1 MVNLDK
7 YFDYL
12 VDTQTATREEIELVT
27 SINGWNEKSFDDI
40 LYVRTGYRDL
50 EQISYYDNVVKEY
63 VNFDEEDEEDEEE

>member
-12 VDTQTATREEIELVT
+12 VETGTATGNEIDLVT
-27 SINGWNEKSFDDI
+27 KINGWNEKAFDDI

-50 EQISYYDNVVKEY
+50 EQIAEYDNYAKD
-63 VNFDEEDEEDEEE
+63 FLEEEEGE